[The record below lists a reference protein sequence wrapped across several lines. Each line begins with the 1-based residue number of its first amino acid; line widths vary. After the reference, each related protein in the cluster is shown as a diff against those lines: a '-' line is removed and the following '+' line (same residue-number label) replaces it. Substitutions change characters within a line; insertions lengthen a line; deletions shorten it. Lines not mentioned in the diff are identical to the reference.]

1 MEIFLFKRLI
11 LLTFIFKIS
20 IGLSQESKLNL
31 KQNPKI
37 DSLLKKKIYYD
48 KERFENSYFTLQLY
62 YGNLDFATEILNKS
76 KEIFPHIPVE
86 INFETPNYKVQA
98 GYYKDKLIGIKTLDT
113 VKKIFPSAFL
123 LLKKDLQWFFNCNF
137 LETF

>member
-1 MEIFLFKRLI
+1 MEIFLLKRLI
-11 LLTFIFKIS
+11 LLMFIFNFS
-20 IGLSQESKLNL
+20 LGLSQESKLNL

-113 VKKIFPSAFL
+113 VKKVFPSAFL
-123 LLKKDLQWFFNCNF
+123 LLKKNL
-137 LETF
+137 

>member
-1 MEIFLFKRLI
+1 MTIYLLKRLI

-20 IGLSQESKLNL
+20 TGLSQESKFNL

-37 DSLLKKKIYYD
+37 DSLLKKKICYD

-62 YGNLDFATEILNKS
+62 YGNLDFAKEILDKT

-98 GYYKDKLIGIKTLDT
+98 GYFKDKLIGIKTLDT
-113 VKKIFPSAFL
+113 VKKVFPSAFL
-123 LLKKDLQWFFNCNF
+123 LLKKNYNDF
-137 LETF
+137 LIAIS

>member
-1 MEIFLFKRLI
+1 MTIYLLKRLI

-20 IGLSQESKLNL
+20 TGLSQESKFNL

-62 YGNLDFATEILNKS
+62 YGNLDFAKKILDKT
-76 KEIFPHIPVE
+76 KEIFPHMPVE

-98 GYYKDKLIGIKTLDT
+98 GYFKDKLIGIKTLDT
-113 VKKIFPSAFL
+113 LKKVFPSAFL
-123 LLKKDLQWFFNCNF
+123 LLKKKL
-137 LETF
+137 

>member
-1 MEIFLFKRLI
+1 MKRLI
-11 LLTFIFKIS
+11 LLVFIFNFS
-20 IGLSQESKLNL
+20 IGLSQESKLKL

-98 GYYKDKLIGIKTLDT
+98 GYYKDKLVGIKTLDT
-113 VKKIFPSAFL
+113 VKKVFPSAFL
-123 LLKKDLQWFFNCNF
+123 LLKKNL
-137 LETF
+137 

>member
-1 MEIFLFKRLI
+1 MEIFLLKRLI
-11 LLTFIFKIS
+11 LLTFIFNIY
-20 IGLSQESKLNL
+20 IGLSQESKINL

-48 KERFENSYFTLQLY
+48 KERFENSYYTLQLY

-113 VKKIFPSAFL
+113 VKDVFPSAFL
-123 LLKKDLQWFFNCNF
+123 LLKKDL
-137 LETF
+137 

>member
-1 MEIFLFKRLI
+1 MTIYLLKRLI

-20 IGLSQESKLNL
+20 TGLSQESKFNL
-31 KQNPKI
+31 KQNTKI
-37 DSLLKKKIYYD
+37 DSLLKKKICYD

-62 YGNLDFATEILNKS
+62 YGNLDFAKEILDKT

-98 GYYKDKLIGIKTLDT
+98 GYFKDKLIGIKTLDT
-113 VKKIFPSAFL
+113 VKKVFPSAFL
-123 LLKKDLQWFFNCNF
+123 LLKKKL
-137 LETF
+137 

>member
-1 MEIFLFKRLI
+1 MTIYLLKRLI

-20 IGLSQESKLNL
+20 TGLSQESKFNL

-62 YGNLDFATEILNKS
+62 YGNLDFAKEILDKT

-98 GYYKDKLIGIKTLDT
+98 GYFKDKLIGIKTLDT
-113 VKKIFPSAFL
+113 VKKVFPSAFL
-123 LLKKDLQWFFNCNF
+123 LLKKKL
-137 LETF
+137 

>member
-1 MEIFLFKRLI
+1 MIINLLKRLI

-20 IGLSQESKLNL
+20 SGFSQNSKFNL

-48 KERFENSYFTLQLY
+48 KERFENNYFTLQLY
-62 YGNLDFATEILNKS
+62 YGNLDFAKEILNKS

-98 GYYKDKLIGIKTLDT
+98 GYFKDKLIGIKTLDT
-113 VKKIFPSAFL
+113 IKKVFPSAFL
-123 LLKKDLQWFFNCNF
+123 LLKKNL
-137 LETF
+137 

>member
-1 MEIFLFKRLI
+1 MEIFLLKRLI
-11 LLTFIFKIS
+11 LLVFIFNFS
-20 IGLSQESKLNL
+20 IGLSQESKLKL

-48 KERFENSYFTLQLY
+48 KERFENRYFTLQLY

-113 VKKIFPSAFL
+113 VKKVFPSAFL
-123 LLKKDLQWFFNCNF
+123 LLKKDL
-137 LETF
+137 

>member
-1 MEIFLFKRLI
+1 MTIHLLKRLI
-11 LLTFIFKIS
+11 LLTFILKIS
-20 IGLSQESKLNL
+20 TGLSQESKFNL

-62 YGNLDFATEILNKS
+62 YGNLDFAKEILDKT

-98 GYYKDKLIGIKTLDT
+98 GYFKDKLIGIKTLDT
-113 VKKIFPSAFL
+113 VKKVFPSAFL
-123 LLKKDLQWFFNCNF
+123 LLKKEL
-137 LETF
+137 

>member
-1 MEIFLFKRLI
+1 MKRLI
-11 LLTFIFKIS
+11 LLVFIFNFS
-20 IGLSQESKLNL
+20 IGLSQESKLKL

-113 VKKIFPSAFL
+113 VKKVFPSAFL
-123 LLKKDLQWFFNCNF
+123 LLKKDL
-137 LETF
+137 

>member
-1 MEIFLFKRLI
+1 MIINLLKRLI

-20 IGLSQESKLNL
+20 SGFSQHSKFNL

-48 KERFENSYFTLQLY
+48 KERFENNYFTLQLY
-62 YGNLDFATEILNKS
+62 YGNLDFAKEILNKS

-98 GYYKDKLIGIKTLDT
+98 GYFKDKLIGIKTLDT
-113 VKKIFPSAFL
+113 IKKVFPSAFCSVL
-123 LLKKDLQWFFNCNF
+123 
-137 LETF
+137 T

>member
-1 MEIFLFKRLI
+1 MEIFLLKRLI
-11 LLTFIFKIS
+11 LLMFIFNFS

-113 VKKIFPSAFL
+113 VKKVFPSAFL
-123 LLKKDLQWFFNCNF
+123 LLKKDL
-137 LETF
+137 

>member
-1 MEIFLFKRLI
+1 MEIFLLKRLI
-11 LLTFIFKIS
+11 LLMFIFNFS
-20 IGLSQESKLNL
+20 LGLSQESKLNL

-98 GYYKDKLIGIKTLDT
+98 GYYKDKLVGIKTLDT
-113 VKKIFPSAFL
+113 VKKVFPSAFL
-123 LLKKDLQWFFNCNF
+123 LLKKKL
-137 LETF
+137 

>member
-1 MEIFLFKRLI
+1 MTIYLLKRLI

-20 IGLSQESKLNL
+20 TGLSQESKFKL

-37 DSLLKKKIYYD
+37 DSLLKKKICYD

-62 YGNLDFATEILNKS
+62 YGNLDFAKEILDKT

-98 GYYKDKLIGIKTLDT
+98 GYFKDKLIGIKTLDT
-113 VKKIFPSAFL
+113 VKKVFPSAFL
-123 LLKKDLQWFFNCNF
+123 LLKKKL
-137 LETF
+137 

>member
-1 MEIFLFKRLI
+1 MEIFLLKRLI
-11 LLTFIFKIS
+11 LLMFIFNFS

-48 KERFENSYFTLQLY
+48 KERFDNSYFTLQLY

-113 VKKIFPSAFL
+113 VKKVFPSAFL
-123 LLKKDLQWFFNCNF
+123 LLKKDL
-137 LETF
+137 

>member
-1 MEIFLFKRLI
+1 MKIFLLKRLI
-11 LLTFIFKIS
+11 LLVFIFNFS
-20 IGLSQESKLNL
+20 IGLSQESKLKL

-37 DSLLKKKIYYD
+37 DSLLKKKIYD

-113 VKKIFPSAFL
+113 VKKVFPSAFL
-123 LLKKDLQWFFNCNF
+123 LLKKDL
-137 LETF
+137 

>member
-1 MEIFLFKRLI
+1 MKIFLLKRLI
-11 LLTFIFKIS
+11 LLVFVFNFS
-20 IGLSQESKLNL
+20 IGLSQESKLKL

-113 VKKIFPSAFL
+113 VKKVFPSAFL
-123 LLKKDLQWFFNCNF
+123 LLKKDL
-137 LETF
+137 

>member
-1 MEIFLFKRLI
+1 MEIFLLKRLI
-11 LLTFIFKIS
+11 LLMFIFNFS

-62 YGNLDFATEILNKS
+62 YGNLDLATEILNKS

-98 GYYKDKLIGIKTLDT
+98 GYYKDKLVGIKTLDT
-113 VKKIFPSAFL
+113 VKKVFPSAFL
-123 LLKKDLQWFFNCNF
+123 LLKKDL
-137 LETF
+137 

>member
-1 MEIFLFKRLI
+1 MTIHLLKRLI

-20 IGLSQESKLNL
+20 TGLSQESKFNL

-37 DSLLKKKIYYD
+37 DSLLKKKICYD

-62 YGNLDFATEILNKS
+62 YGNLDFAKEILDKT

-98 GYYKDKLIGIKTLDT
+98 GYFKDKLIGIKSLDT
-113 VKKIFPSAFL
+113 VKKVFPSAFL
-123 LLKKDLQWFFNCNF
+123 LLKKKL
-137 LETF
+137 

>member
-1 MEIFLFKRLI
+1 M
-11 LLTFIFKIS
+11 FIFNFS
-20 IGLSQESKLNL
+20 LGLSQESKLNL

-98 GYYKDKLIGIKTLDT
+98 GYYKDKLVGIKTLDT
-113 VKKIFPSAFL
+113 VKKVFPSAFL
-123 LLKKDLQWFFNCNF
+123 LLKKDL
-137 LETF
+137 

>member
-1 MEIFLFKRLI
+1 MEIFLLKRLI
-11 LLTFIFKIS
+11 FLMFIFNFS
-20 IGLSQESKLNL
+20 IGFSQESKLNL

-113 VKKIFPSAFL
+113 VKKVFPSAFL
-123 LLKKDLQWFFNCNF
+123 LLKKDL
-137 LETF
+137 

>member
-1 MEIFLFKRLI
+1 MTTYLLKRLI

-20 IGLSQESKLNL
+20 TGLSQESKFNL

-62 YGNLDFATEILNKS
+62 YGNLDFAKEILDKT

-98 GYYKDKLIGIKTLDT
+98 GYFKDKLIGIKTLDT
-113 VKKIFPSAFL
+113 VKKVFPSAFL
-123 LLKKDLQWFFNCNF
+123 LLKKKL
-137 LETF
+137 

>member
-1 MEIFLFKRLI
+1 MTIYLLKRLI

-20 IGLSQESKLNL
+20 TGLSQESKFNL

-37 DSLLKKKIYYD
+37 DSLLKKKICYD

-62 YGNLDFATEILNKS
+62 YGNLDFAKEILDKT

-98 GYYKDKLIGIKTLDT
+98 GYFKDKLIGIKTLDT
-113 VKKIFPSAFL
+113 VKKVFPSAFL
-123 LLKKDLQWFFNCNF
+123 LLKKKL
-137 LETF
+137 

>member
-1 MEIFLFKRLI
+1 MEIFLLKRLI
-11 LLTFIFKIS
+11 LLMFIFNVS
-20 IGLSQESKLNL
+20 IGLSQELKLNL

-113 VKKIFPSAFL
+113 VKKVFPSAFL
-123 LLKKDLQWFFNCNF
+123 LLKKDL
-137 LETF
+137 

>member
-1 MEIFLFKRLI
+1 MKIYLLKRLI
-11 LLTFIFKIS
+11 LLMFLFKIS
-20 IGLSQESKLNL
+20 TGLTQESKLNI

-113 VKKIFPSAFL
+113 VKKVFPSAFL
-123 LLKKDLQWFFNCNF
+123 LLKKDL
-137 LETF
+137 

>member
-1 MEIFLFKRLI
+1 MKNNLCKI
-11 LLTFIFKIS
+11 LLLLALTIKFSF
-20 IGLSQESKLNL
+20 GFSQEIKLNI

-37 DSLLKKKIYYD
+37 DSLLKKKVSFD

-98 GYYKDKLIGIKTLDT
+98 GYFKDKLIGIKTLDT
-113 VKKIFPSAFL
+113 IKKVFPSAFL
-123 LLKKDLQWFFNCNF
+123 LLKKDL
-137 LETF
+137 

>member
-1 MEIFLFKRLI
+1 MEIFLLKRLI
-11 LLTFIFKIS
+11 LLMFIFNFS

-62 YGNLDFATEILNKS
+62 YGNLDLATEILNKS

-98 GYYKDKLIGIKTLDT
+98 GYYKDELIGIKTLDT
-113 VKKIFPSAFL
+113 VKKVFPSAFL
-123 LLKKDLQWFFNCNF
+123 LLKKDL
-137 LETF
+137 

>member
-1 MEIFLFKRLI
+1 MEIFLLKRLI
-11 LLTFIFKIS
+11 LLMFIFNVS
-20 IGLSQESKLNL
+20 IGLSQELKLNL

-48 KERFENSYFTLQLY
+48 KERFENSYYTLQLY
-62 YGNLDFATEILNKS
+62 YGNLDLETEILKKS

-113 VKKIFPSAFL
+113 VKKVFPSAFL
-123 LLKKDLQWFFNCNF
+123 LLKKDL
-137 LETF
+137 

>member
-1 MEIFLFKRLI
+1 MEIFLLKRLI
-11 LLTFIFKIS
+11 LLMFIFNFS
-20 IGLSQESKLNL
+20 LGLSQESKLNL

-113 VKKIFPSAFL
+113 VKKVFPSAFL
-123 LLKKDLQWFFNCNF
+123 LLKKDL
-137 LETF
+137 

>member
-1 MEIFLFKRLI
+1 MEIFLLKRLI
-11 LLTFIFKIS
+11 LLTFIFNIS

-48 KERFENSYFTLQLY
+48 KERFENRYFTLQLY

-113 VKKIFPSAFL
+113 VKKVFPSAFL
-123 LLKKDLQWFFNCNF
+123 LLKKDL
-137 LETF
+137 

>member
-1 MEIFLFKRLI
+1 MEIFLLKRLI
-11 LLTFIFKIS
+11 LLMFIFNFS
-20 IGLSQESKLNL
+20 LGLSQESKLNL

-98 GYYKDKLIGIKTLDT
+98 GYYKDKLVGIKTLDT
-113 VKKIFPSAFL
+113 VKKVFPSAFL
-123 LLKKDLQWFFNCNF
+123 LLKKNL
-137 LETF
+137 